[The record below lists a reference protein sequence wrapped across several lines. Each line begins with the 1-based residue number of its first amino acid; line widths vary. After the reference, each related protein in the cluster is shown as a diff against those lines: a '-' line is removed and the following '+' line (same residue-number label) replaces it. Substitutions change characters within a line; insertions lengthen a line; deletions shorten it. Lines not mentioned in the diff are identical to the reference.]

1 MRGKQFGARLHGLLH
16 YISAKEPIIVLDTG
30 IASSSFAGK
39 VVFPLPEDAA
49 GRRIDAPIE

>member
-49 GRRIDAPIE
+49 GRRTDAPIE